1 MRFKLDDAAQILA
14 TTPRTLTSWLSDL
27 PDSFAQAN
35 EGPGTWSPYDIV
47 GHLIHGEKTDW
58 MTRARM
64 ILERGETEAF
74 APFDREAQFK
84 DSVGRSLAQLLDEFA
99 HLRANN
105 LADLA
110 ALRLQEGD
118 LDKAGRHPVFGRVTL
133 RELLAT
139 WVAHDCDHLMQ
150 LSRVIG
156 GQYAEAVG
164 PWRAYLRVISG
175 RQG

>member
-1 MRFKLDDAAQILA
+1 MRFNLEDAARILTA
-14 TTPRTLTSWLSDL
+14 TPETLRALLGNL
-27 PDSFAQAN
+27 PEPFARAS

-47 GHLIHGEKTDW
+47 GHLIHGEKTR
-58 MTRARM
+58 T
-64 ILERGETEAF
+64 ILEHGETIAF
-74 APFDREAQFK
+74 APFDRDAQFR
-84 DSVGRSLAQLLDEFA
+84 DSAGRSLTELLDEFA
-99 HLRANN
+99 HRRTRN

-110 ALRLQEGD
+110 ALRLQECD
-118 LDKAGRHPVFGRVTL
+118 LDQAGRHPVFGRVTL

-156 GQYAEAVG
+156 RQYADEVG

-175 RQG
+175 QQG